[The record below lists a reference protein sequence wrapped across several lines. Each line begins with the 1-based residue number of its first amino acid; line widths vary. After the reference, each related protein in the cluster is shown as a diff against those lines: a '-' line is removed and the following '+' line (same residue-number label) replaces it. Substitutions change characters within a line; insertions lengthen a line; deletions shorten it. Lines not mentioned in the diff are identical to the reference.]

1 MPSEPNPED
10 LMLLDK
16 IKSISKKYADLQ
28 EKIEELTEFKT
39 DLEARVRL
47 LETVDI
53 DRIKQDLYKIDS
65 KVASFE
71 SDYDERKEKVKMVL
85 NFVVQLVWVSMAA
98 WLLSKLGLQ
107 PPL

>member
-1 MPSEPNPED
+1 MPSEPNAEE

-16 IKSISKKYADLQ
+16 IKDISKKYANLQ
-28 EKIEELTEFKT
+28 EKVEELTEFKN
-39 DLEARVRL
+39 DVKARIRV
-47 LETVDI
+47 LETLDI

-71 SDYDERKEKVKMVL
+71 SDHDERKEKIKMVL
-85 NFVVQLVWVSMAA
+85 NFVVQLIWVSMAA
-98 WLLSKLGLQ
+98 WLLTKLGLQ